1 VKPLGESQTSE
12 EPFHPRVHPAV
23 ADDTLEERHAEAS
36 KPVVDDAPAARH
48 AEASEEAED

>member
-23 ADDTLEERHAEAS
+23 VDDTLEERHAEAS
-36 KPVVDDAPAARH
+36 KPVVDEEKRARH